1 MKKKHFLILILL
13 VPAFGILYG
22 QKKDSVL
29 NKIASLKPDAENLDV
44 FQQWVKWNNPGNM
57 LLSMLTREAA
67 MLYDR
72 RSAEVALIKTAQEW
86 KERQK
91 LAEGKLSEIIGPFPE
106 KTPLNAKIIS
116 VIQKDGYRIEKIVYE
131 SFPGSY
137 VTGILYVPEKVKG
150 KVPAILNVIG
160 HNQESFRNELYQVIN
175 YNLVMKG
182 IMVFAIDP
190 PGQGE
195 HVQNFDTKVNFS
207 SVGYSVV
214 EHNYF
219 GNYAFLSGYSCAKYF
234 IWDGIR
240 AIDYLV
246 SRKDVDPERI
256 GMTGWSGGGTVTN
269 FVAALDNRVKVA
281 IPCSWA
287 NTNKRLLET
296 KAASDAEPTL
306 YHSFKM
312 GIGVED
318 LIELRAPKPTMLVFV
333 SRDEYLSL
341 QGARETYSEAK
352 KAFTALG
359 AADNLILLEDDSK
372 HWLTPKIR
380 LAMYTFFMNNFNLK
394 GDPSEIEAEVLPRE
408 QLNVT
413 PTGQIATYLGGD
425 MIFDVNRK
433 LAEQQLN
440 RLGRARLEDRDHL
453 MNVKAKAL
461 QLSGY
466 EDFTGDNNKFFING
480 RYQRNGYTMGKYAIE
495 VNDDYAIPVL
505 LFIPDDGKEKHPALI
520 WLNPEGKSADALPGG
535 EIEKI
540 VMKGYVVAAVDPLGI
555 GEVKNTAGREHTDSY
570 TALLTGRSIPGI
582 RAANIVRVAD
592 ALSAVPAVDPGRIGA
607 LGIDELCI
615 PLIFAASFS
624 NKLQNIVLSGSP
636 ASYSSVALN
645 RDYRLGFTVRENG
658 GYWHPYEVDFTW
670 GVGGALTAF
679 DLPDLIATIAP
690 RKVLISGM
698 KNQLMQAA
706 DKQIVDKETDYP
718 VSVYKSLSASDNLR
732 IMPAGSG
739 FSEMVDWAFSGNK

>member
-91 LAEGKLSEIIGPFPE
+91 LAEGKLSDIIGPFPE

-380 LAMYTFFMNNFNLK
+380 LAMYTFFMKNFNLK

-440 RLGRARLEDRDHL
+440 RLGRARMEDHDHL
-453 MNVKAKAL
+453 LNVKAKAL

-505 LFIPDDGKEKHPALI
+505 LFIPDDGKEKYPALI

-706 DKQIVDKETDYP
+706 DKQLVDKETDYP
-718 VSVYKSLSASDNLR
+718 VSVYRSLNASDNLR
-732 IMPAGSG
+732 IIPAGSD
-739 FSEMVDWAFSGNK
+739 FSEMVDWAFSGFK

>member
-57 LLSMLTREAA
+57 LLSMLTKEAA
-67 MLYDR
+67 MLYDK

-91 LAEGKLSEIIGPFPE
+91 LAEGKLSDIIGPFPE
-106 KTPLNAKIIS
+106 KTPLNAKVIS
-116 VIQKDGYRIEKIVYE
+116 VIKRDGYRIEKIVYE

-246 SRKDVDPERI
+246 SRKDIDPERI

-287 NTNKRLLET
+287 NANKRLLET

-341 QGARETYSEAK
+341 QGARETYAEAK

-380 LAMYTFFMNNFNLK
+380 LAMYTFFMKNFNLK
-394 GDPSEIEAEVLPRE
+394 DDPSEIEAEVLPRE

-453 MNVKAKAL
+453 LNVKAKAL

-466 EDFTGDNNKFFING
+466 EDFTGDSNKFFING

-505 LFIPDDGKEKHPALI
+505 LFIPDDGKAKHPALI

-624 NKLQNIVLSGSP
+624 NKLQSVVLSGSP

-645 RDYRLGFTVRENG
+645 RDYRMGFTVRENG

-706 DKQIVDKETDYP
+706 DKQLVDKETDYP
-718 VSVYKSLSASDNLR
+718 VSVFKSLGASDKLR
-732 IMPAGSG
+732 IVPAGSD
-739 FSEMVDWAFSGNK
+739 FSEMVDWAFSGNR

>member
-670 GVGGALTAF
+670 GVG
-679 DLPDLIATIAP
+679 
-690 RKVLISGM
+690 
-698 KNQLMQAA
+698 
-706 DKQIVDKETDYP
+706 
-718 VSVYKSLSASDNLR
+718 
-732 IMPAGSG
+732 
-739 FSEMVDWAFSGNK
+739 

>member
-380 LAMYTFFMNNFNLK
+380 LAMYTFFMKNFNLK

-636 ASYSSVALN
+636 ASYGSVALN

-698 KNQLMQAA
+698 KNQLMQTAGKVLT
-706 DKQIVDKETDYP
+706 DSETEYP
-718 VSVYKSLSASDNLR
+718 ASVYRSLNAADNLR
-732 IMPAGSG
+732 VLPAGG
-739 FSEMVDWAFSGNK
+739 NYGKLINWAFSGK